1 MGEAHEF
8 DQQIREAFGT
18 QFALERELPG
28 GGMSRV
34 YLATERALNRK
45 VVIKVLPPELAAG
58 VNRERFRREI
68 QLAAQLQHPHI
79 VPLYA
84 AGAHGDLLY
93 YTMPF
98 IEGESL
104 KHALYGER
112 PQRFTPRDVMRILQD
127 VVDALAYAH
136 GRGVI
141 HRDLKP
147 QNIMVGEFG
156 EVLVMD

>member
-1 MGEAHEF
+1 MAEAHEF

-68 QLAAQLQHPHI
+68 QLAAQAAKLRFPTKEVCEASYRMGEEFLTDQGFSRAWGYAALQH
-79 VPLYA
+79 
-84 AGAHGDLLY
+84 
-93 YTMPF
+93 F
-98 IEGESL
+98 
-104 KHALYGER
+104 
-112 PQRFTPRDVMRILQD
+112 
-127 VVDALAYAH
+127 
-136 GRGVI
+136 
-141 HRDLKP
+141 
-147 QNIMVGEFG
+147 
-156 EVLVMD
+156 